1 MQFEGITKIARDFRL
16 SAVILFGSRLP
27 GKTRFKNDYDF
38 AVLIPTQKL
47 EVDKELSLI
56 CKFSQLLKTDNFD
69 LVVLNFASPLLQYEV
84 ARRGKVIYERKSG
97 LFNRFRWYAIQR
109 WNDNKK
115 FHESKTKYIN
125 EYLKGNG

>member
-1 MQFEGITKIARDFRL
+1 MQFEGITKIAQDFSL

-27 GKTRFKNDYDF
+27 EKTRFKNDYDF

-84 ARRGKVIYERKSG
+84 ARGGKVIYERKPG
-97 LFNRFRWYAIQR
+97 LFNRFRWHAIQR

-115 FHESKTKYIN
+115 FHALKTKYIN